1 ALGSENVYYSF
12 GMSHPGQLTLNN
24 FPKFLQ
30 NLELPDGQTL
40 DMAAVDIIRDR
51 ERGVPRYNDLRRQL
65 DMPPIADFSDL
76 TPDEEMVAKL
86 REVYDNDVE
95 KLDAVVGQLAEG
107 YRPDGFG
114 FSDTTFRIFTVM
126 APRRFQADRFY
137 TNDF

>member
-1 ALGSENVYYSF
+1 MNLDWDLVAGGDKNLRETPFSLTQEFVAVYRMHPLLRDSVEMLDVESGQTIEEVSTKDQAFAAAPGVLDALGSENVYYSF

-65 DMPPIADFSDL
+65 D
-76 TPDEEMVAKL
+76 
-86 REVYDNDVE
+86 
-95 KLDAVVGQLAEG
+95 
-107 YRPDGFG
+107 
-114 FSDTTFRIFTVM
+114 
-126 APRRFQADRFY
+126 
-137 TNDF
+137 